1 MQDNYQPG
9 TYSIVFHTAED
20 YKFAMEIPPSILNY
34 WVFDAEGIE
43 LFWHSKEKR
52 DEAIHILDKVYGISV
67 DWFDF
72 V

>member
-9 TYSIVFHTAED
+9 SYSIVFHTSEA
-20 YKFAMEIPPSILNY
+20 YNFAMKLDPTILDY
-34 WVFDAEGIE
+34 WVFDEEGIE

-52 DEAIHILDKVYGISV
+52 DEAIRILDTDYHISV